1 MKPDSAP
8 GGDGDA
14 PGAIAE
20 AAGPSLHARIMAELE
35 ALGGI
40 AGVAPVAAAV
50 AARARAGAQGLGGAA
65 AGLAAKADVD
75 AQVHAQGIGHR
86 AAGVEGEEASD
97 REDDDDEGEGDDFE
111 SESGPHHLHFDRAK
125 GWLLRV
131 TVDIGKS
138 VIGKRLKFRLRT
150 HDPAEAEKARDLV
163 LATLKRLG
171 LTVNLRMQGKQ
182 RGR

>member
-40 AGVAPVAAAV
+40 AGVA
-50 AARARAGAQGLGGAA
+50 Q
-65 AGLAAKADVD
+65 
-75 AQVHAQGIGHR
+75 
-86 AAGVEGEEASD
+86 EASD
-97 REDDDDEGEGDDFE
+97 REDDDDEGESDDFE